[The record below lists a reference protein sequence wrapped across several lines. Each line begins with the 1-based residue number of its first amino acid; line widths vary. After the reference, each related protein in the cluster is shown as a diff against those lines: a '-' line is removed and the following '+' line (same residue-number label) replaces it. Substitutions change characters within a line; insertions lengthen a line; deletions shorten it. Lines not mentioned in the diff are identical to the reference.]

1 MLPMLAMRRI
11 AKALCCL
18 ALACAVLAVTPA
30 SRAEL
35 AWESKEIHLKATPV
49 DKEVVARYVFKN
61 EGTEPVKFKSFDS
74 TCGCVSITVST
85 MVVPPGAKGDVS
97 VTFAPEFR
105 IGNQRR
111 AIVVQFDDAKQSK
124 MALYLVVDIPEIVR
138 PQPVFLKWGE
148 GEAIEP
154 KSVTI
159 VTDEKYPVES
169 MRVRSIHPHWQT
181 KVTRIENSRNYALEV
196 LPKRGPAP
204 QGQYVEVEAKLT
216 DGQVKRTNL
225 YVVVR

>member
-1 MLPMLAMRRI
+1 MRRSVIGII
-11 AKALCCL
+11 ATAFGLGVIGGTSALGGL
-18 ALACAVLAVTPA
+18 
-30 SRAEL
+30 S
-35 AWESKEIHLKATPV
+35 WETKEIHLKASPL
-49 DKEVVARYVFKN
+49 DKEVVARYAFKN
-61 EGTEPVKFKSFDS
+61 DGAEPVRFKSFDS

-85 MVVPPGAKGDVS
+85 MVVPPGECGDVV
-97 VTFAPEFR
+97 VTFAPEYR

-111 AIVVQFDDAKQSK
+111 AIVVQFDDATQAK
-124 MALYLVVDIPEIVR
+124 MALYLVVEIPEIVR
-138 PQPVFLKWGE
+138 PQPAFLKWAE
-148 GEAIEP
+148 GESIEP

-169 MRVRSIHPHWQT
+169 LRVLSVLPHWQT
-181 KVTRIENSRNYALEV
+181 NIRQVENSRNYTLEV
-196 LPKRGPAP
+196 LPKRGPVP